1 MLEIW
6 NYNYGEFFPEG
17 TITERRRGVN
27 KLNYASLEASK
38 RLVEAGIVLE
48 TDAVWYVNG
57 AGWQLSN
64 RDWVAGVITYFEM
77 ISAPSMAEV
86 WRELPD
92 LIGAGELRMARII
105 NTHEAVLYYG
115 WIDEDGK
122 EQIETKVFRNTNPAD
137 ALIDLLIF
145 IKVKEH
151 HHE

>member
-1 MLEIW
+1 M
-6 NYNYGEFFPEG
+6 
-17 TITERRRGVN
+17 N

-38 RLVEAGIVLE
+38 KLVEAGIVLE
-48 TDAVWYVNG
+48 TDFYWCDNWGYLTLEGKERGLHCYGDDDYKVYP
-57 AGWQLSN
+57 
-64 RDWVAGVITYFEM
+64 
-77 ISAPSMAEV
+77 APSMAEV

>member
-1 MLEIW
+1 M
-6 NYNYGEFFPEG
+6 NEG
-17 TITERRRGVN
+17 H
-27 KLNYASLEASK
+27 YASLEASK
-38 RLVEAGIVLE
+38 KLVDAGIVLE
-48 TDAVWYVNG
+48 TEAQWSVTGKLVHRKRWASD
-57 AGWQLSN
+57 
-64 RDWVAGVITYFEM
+64 IP
-77 ISAPSMAEV
+77 APSMAEV

-115 WIDEDGK
+115 WIDKDGK

>member
-1 MLEIW
+1 M
-6 NYNYGEFFPEG
+6 NEG
-17 TITERRRGVN
+17 
-27 KLNYASLEASK
+27 NYASLEASK
-38 RLVEAGIVLE
+38 RLMEARILVRKIQIGDRVCHITKGMGFVTHRNPLPVV
-48 TDAVWYVNG
+48 A
-57 AGWQLSN
+57 SN
-64 RDWVAGVITYFEM
+64 DGTFFRCDPRTLTIIY
-77 ISAPSMAEV
+77 SMGEV